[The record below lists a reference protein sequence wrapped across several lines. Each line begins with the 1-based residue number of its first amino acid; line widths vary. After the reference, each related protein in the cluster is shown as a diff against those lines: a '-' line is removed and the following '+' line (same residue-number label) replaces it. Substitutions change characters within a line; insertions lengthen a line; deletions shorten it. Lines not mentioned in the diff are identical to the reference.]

1 MLIEEPTGRILGAH
15 LLGPN
20 VDEVI
25 NVFAVAIRLGIPA
38 AELRQVIFAYPTHG
52 GDVPFM
58 L

>member
-1 MLIEEPTGRILGAH
+1 VLGAH

-25 NVFAVAIRLGIPA
+25 NVFALAIRQGLPA
-38 AELRQVIFAYPTHG
+38 EALRTTIFAYPTG
-52 GDVPFM
+52 ASDIGFM